1 MEEEATCSICLEYL
15 AEPVTI
21 DCGHN
26 FCRACI
32 TQYCEHG
39 KPESGAKFPCPECRM
54 PFEKGKFRSNRQLA
68 NIVDN
73 IKQLRLKSGKGQEN
87 LCERHQEKLQL
98 FCEEDGEAI
107 CVVCRESRDHR
118 DHTVLPIEEAAHDYK
133 VKLQEALG
141 TLLMELEEALVL
153 TSTEEKKSREW
164 QDGAMV
170 PGAGNVSAGDPSA
183 AILGPWARRRPTPG
197 LSIPLVSPRF
207 TATVPGPTHPYHTSP
222 TFVHPTLRPPQIIPP
237 PVLYTQTHPL
247 PLSTALAGGAFFPL
261 HFLLKGKVENW
272 RRSMTREFR
281 TLHQLLS
288 EEEQRLLRRLAEEER
303 ETLQRLQDNITK
315 LSEQSAALIS
325 RITELEEKCQQPA
338 AELLQGVK
346 STLIRS
352 ERVKLQPPEAISP
365 ALKSGYKICLD
376 MRGMLER
383 FTVDVTLDPDTANP
397 WLVLSEDRK
406 RVRHGATR
414 QDLPNNPE
422 RFETSAC
429 VLGAGGFA
437 GGRRYWEVEVGDKT
451 EWALGV
457 CRESGSRRG
466 QVTASPK
473 HGYWILCLRGGEYK
487 ALTSPPTHL
496 PTSISPSR
504 VGVFLDYEGGKV
516 SFYDVTDRSH
526 LFTFTD
532 TFSGTL
538 RPCFYP
544 GYNARGTNM
553 APLIICPVPAQA
565 RGNFW
570 PVQ

>member
-1 MEEEATCSICLEYL
+1 MASATPSRKMEEEATCSICLEYL

-32 TQYCEHG
+32 THYCEHG
-39 KPESGAKFPCPECRM
+39 KPESGIKFPCPECRM
-54 PFEKGKFRSNRQLA
+54 PFERGKFRSNRKLA

-73 IKQLRLKSGKGQEN
+73 IKQLRLKPGKGQEN
-87 LCERHQEKLQL
+87 LCERHQEKLKL

-107 CVVCRESRDHR
+107 CVICRESRDHR
-118 DHTVLPIEEAAHDYK
+118 DHVMLPIEEAAHDYK

-141 TLLMELEEALVL
+141 PLLMELEKALAL
-153 TSTEEKKSREW
+153 TSEEEKKSMEW
-164 QDGAMV
+164 Q
-170 PGAGNVSAGDPSA
+170 
-183 AILGPWARRRPTPG
+183 
-197 LSIPLVSPRF
+197 
-207 TATVPGPTHPYHTSP
+207 
-222 TFVHPTLRPPQIIPP
+222 
-237 PVLYTQTHPL
+237 
-247 PLSTALAGGAFFPL
+247 
-261 HFLLKGKVENW
+261 GKVENW
-272 RRSMTREFR
+272 RRSITREFKK
-281 TLHQLLS
+281 LHQLLN
-288 EEEQRLLRRLAEEER
+288 EEEQLLLRRLAEEER
-303 ETLQRLQDNITK
+303 EILQRLQDNITK
-315 LSEQSAALIS
+315 LSEQSAALIN

-338 AELLQGVK
+338 AELLQVR
-346 STLIRS
+346 LITT
-352 ERVKLQPPEAISP
+352 SP
-365 ALKSGYKICLD
+365 SSILGYKICLD
-376 MRGMLER
+376 MREMLER
-383 FTVDVTLDPDTANP
+383 FTVDVTLDPDTANH

-406 RVRHGATR
+406 CVRRGDTC

-437 GGRRYWEVEVGDKT
+437 SGWCYWEVEVGHKT

-457 CRESGSRRG
+457 CRESVSRRG

-473 HGYWILCLRGGEYK
+473 HGYWILCLRSGKYK

-496 PTSISPSR
+496 PVSISPSR
-504 VGVFLDYEGGKV
+504 VGVFLDCEGGEV
-516 SFYDVTDRSH
+516 SFYNVTDRSH

-544 GYNARGTNM
+544 GYNAGDTNLT
-553 APLIICPVPAQA
+553 PLIICPVPAQA

-570 PVQ
+570 CVHSYVIKIAIG